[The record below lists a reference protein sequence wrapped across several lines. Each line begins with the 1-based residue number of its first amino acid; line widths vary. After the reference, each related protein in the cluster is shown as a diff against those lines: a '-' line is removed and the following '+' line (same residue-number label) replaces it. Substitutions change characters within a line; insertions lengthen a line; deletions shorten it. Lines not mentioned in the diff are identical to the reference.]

1 MLQGGL
7 RMHNHWFRPTALK
20 AAAVAAAAL
29 MLPATSAQ
37 AASPF
42 KALHG
47 SWSGSGQIQFEGGQA
62 ERLRC
67 TAYYTN
73 SGGEDVLGL
82 AIRCASA
89 SNRFEIRGRLSYSGG
104 RVTGTWEERTFN
116 ASGTATG
123 LANDSRVSLRL
134 AGAIPGSMNV
144 SVSQSRQSVAIS
156 SQGTALKAVRIGLRR
171 R

>member
-1 MLQGGL
+1 
-7 RMHNHWFRPTALK
+7 MHKHWFRATAL
-20 AAAVAAAAL
+20 AAAAG
-29 MLPATSAQ
+29 MATASILPATSAE

-42 KALHG
+42 KTLHG
-47 SWSGSGQIQFEGGQA
+47 SWSGSGQVQFAGGQS

-73 SGGEDVLGL
+73 AGGGDVLGL
-82 AIRCASA
+82 AIRCAST
-89 SNRFEIRGRLSYSGG
+89 SNKLEIRGRLSYSGG

-123 LANDSRVSLRL
+123 RASDGGISLSL
-134 AGAIPGSMNV
+134 AGAVPGSMNV
-144 SVSQSRQSVAIS
+144 SVSRSRQSVAIS
-156 SQGTALKAVRIGLRR
+156 TQGTALKAVRIGLRR

>member
-1 MLQGGL
+1 MQK
-7 RMHNHWFRPTALK
+7 HWFRAL
-20 AAAVAAAAL
+20 ALAVAAGAPF
-29 MLPATSAQ
+29 LPPTPAE

-42 KALHG
+42 KTLLG
-47 SWSGSGQIQFEGGQA
+47 SWSGSGQVQFEGGQS

-67 TAYYTN
+67 NAYYTS
-73 SGGEDVLGL
+73 SGSADVLGL

-89 SNRFEIRGRLSYSGG
+89 SNKIEIRGRLNYSGG
-104 RVTGTWEERTFN
+104 RVTGTWEERTYN

-123 LANDSRVSLRL
+123 RASDSRVSLRL

-144 SVSQSRQSVAIS
+144 SVSRSRQSVAIS
-156 SQGTALKAVRIGLRR
+156 TQGSVLKGVRIGLRR

>member
-1 MLQGGL
+1 
-7 RMHNHWFRPTALK
+7 MHEHWFRATALK
-20 AAAVAAAAL
+20 AAAGLAAAL
-29 MLPATSAQ
+29 VLPAMSAD

-42 KALHG
+42 KTLHG
-47 SWSGSGQIQFEGGQA
+47 SWSGSGQLHFQGGQS

-73 SGGEDVLGL
+73 SGGGDVLGL

-89 SNRFEIRGRLSYSGG
+89 SNKLEIRGRLNYSGG

-123 LANDSRVSLRL
+123 QASDSRVSLRL

-144 SVSQSRQSVAIS
+144 SVSRSRQSVAIS
-156 SQGTALKAVRIGLRR
+156 TQGTALKAVRIGLRR